1 MCTGHTTNSSVI
13 NSKTLHS
20 SSTCQKQFFY
30 KSKLEKHKKSHL
42 HKDFKHRICSKGIF
56 REIQAKNHGYKCLK
70 IKTNEKFLAAFVYPN
85 TTISNTDILEQTD
98 EVHLLI
104 EQVLLD
110 IKNPDLDNISS
121 TPNNNSKKDSSYFS
135 G

>member
-1 MCTGHTTNSSVI
+1 M
-13 NSKTLHS
+13 
-20 SSTCQKQFFY
+20 
-30 KSKLEKHKKSHL
+30 

-56 REIQAKNHGYKCLK
+56 REIQAKNHGYKYLK
-70 IKTNEKFLAAFVYPN
+70 IKTNEKLLAAFVYPN

>member
-1 MCTGHTTNSSVI
+1 M
-13 NSKTLHS
+13 
-20 SSTCQKQFFY
+20 
-30 KSKLEKHKKSHL
+30 
-42 HKDFKHRICSKGIF
+42 
-56 REIQAKNHGYKCLK
+56 
-70 IKTNEKFLAAFVYPN
+70 
-85 TTISNTDILEQTD
+85 EQTD

>member
-1 MCTGHTTNSSVI
+1 M
-13 NSKTLHS
+13 
-20 SSTCQKQFFY
+20 
-30 KSKLEKHKKSHL
+30 
-42 HKDFKHRICSKGIF
+42 
-56 REIQAKNHGYKCLK
+56 K
-70 IKTNEKFLAAFVYPN
+70 IKTNEQFLAAFVYPN
-85 TTISNTDILEQTD
+85 TTISNTDIVEQTD

-110 IKNPDLDNISS
+110 IKHPDLDNISS